1 MSRLV
6 FISYNFK
13 NRELSHTLK
22 NYFQELG
29 GPCEGKPLYVT
40 RDVSEEGAAAIDLEI
55 RAMMDRCTAAI
66 FVIGDD
72 NHNSPWIEREA
83 EIASSRGIAIVAVRL
98 RRTTGALPPKLREMN
113 IQTEDWEPDALC
125 TALNRAAREKAQ

>member
-1 MSRLV
+1 MSRGV

-13 NRELSHTLK
+13 NRELAHTLK
-22 NYFQELG
+22 NYFQDLG

-40 RDVSEEGAAAIDLEI
+40 NDVSEDGDAAIDREI
-55 RAMMDRCTAAI
+55 RSVMDQCAAAI

-83 EIASSRGIAIVAVRL
+83 KIASSRNLAIVAVRL
-98 RRTTGALPPKLREMN
+98 RDTKGA
-113 IQTEDWEPDALC
+113 
-125 TALNRAAREKAQ
+125 